1 MKIGIVTS
9 WNEVLT
15 LFKFL
20 HQQEHE
26 YHIYYD
32 QNNRPYGDK
41 TFESTKEEIEK
52 WILCLKQKWVDKII
66 ISPVYEL
73 DFLSN
78 KKYSDLILPLF
89 SEYLMKYGFAQSLIW
104 KIGLAWDFADM
115 QVAQELISNL
125 SKDYKLSD
133 NQSKIRKFN
142 FPFKF
147 WAKEVQMW
155 KYFANKL
162 SFSNLMANR
171 SIKFDLRYFKD
182 SNVDTIIPLNYEYF
196 NYQNTIFKF
205 FNFKKQKFHKI
216 SVLEE
221 LFEYLELKTSDKY
234 SVNVYYTGHVEFL
247 EREKKTLWNLQ
258 RGKSI
263 EIWFEEIK

>member
-20 HQQEHE
+20 HKVNHE

-32 QNNRPYGDK
+32 QNNWPYGDK
-41 TFESTKEEIEK
+41 SFEISKNEVEK
-52 WILCLKQKWVDKII
+52 WILYLQQKWVDKII
-66 ISPVYEL
+66 VSPVYEL
-73 DFLSN
+73 YFLNDN
-78 KKYSDLILPLF
+78 KYNDLILPLF
-89 SEYLMKYGFAQSLIW
+89 SEYLMKYGFAQSLVW
-104 KIGLAWDFADM
+104 KIGLAWDFADI
-115 QVAQELISNL
+115 QIAQDLVSGL
-125 SKDYKLSD
+125 SKTYKLSE
-133 NQSKIRKFN
+133 NQSKIRKLN

-147 WAKEVQMW
+147 WTKEVQMW

-182 SNVDTIIPLNYEYF
+182 SNVDTVIPLNYEYF

-216 SVLEE
+216 VALEE
-221 LFEYLELKTSDKY
+221 LFEKFELKTSDKY
-234 SVNVYYTGHVEFL
+234 GVDIYYTGHVEFL
-247 EREKKTLWNLQ
+247 KREKKTLWNLE

-263 EIWFEEIK
+263 DVWLEEIK